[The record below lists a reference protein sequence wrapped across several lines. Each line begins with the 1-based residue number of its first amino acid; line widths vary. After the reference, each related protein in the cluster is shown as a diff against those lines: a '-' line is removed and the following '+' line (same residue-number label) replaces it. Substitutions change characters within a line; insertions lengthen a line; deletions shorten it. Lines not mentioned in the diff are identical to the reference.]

1 MKQKAFV
8 VLFVSLLLCFG
19 VCGCTGNAGSTDSGS
34 QGSSENSNSAIAEG
48 IANSGETLIK
58 NVQNATDE
66 IIEEAKPQALNVGD
80 TVQNEQFSITL
91 TDARV
96 DSVLSSNQ
104 SSTYWEPATGAAFVV
119 LEFDVTA
126 LTSDQLPV
134 DSYALTDMTANY
146 NGNTYQ
152 NWTMSYLSGQLWL
165 YFMNTYLEAN
175 LPCHV
180 YAYTSVPAD
189 VLNGGPLTV
198 DLNICGEPY
207 KVTIQ

>member
-1 MKQKAFV
+1 MKRKA
-8 VLFVSLLLCFG
+8 LLLSIPLALALG
-19 VCGCTGNAGSTDSGS
+19 LSGCNVEVTT
-34 QGSSENSNSAIAEG
+34 QEGSSTQEQEVEKEETKKENTKKETEPAEEEKV
-48 IANSGETLIK
+48 AEPTPLTVGET
-58 NVQNATDE
+58 VQDD
-66 IIEEAKPQALNVGD
+66 KFSVALTAAYASD
-80 TVQNEQFSITL
+80 IL
-91 TDARV
+91 
-96 DSVLSSNQ
+96 Q
-104 SSTYWEPATGAAFVV
+104 SSESTTYWQPQDGAAFVV

-126 LTSDQLPV
+126 LTSDQLAV
-134 DSYALTDMTANY
+134 DGYALTDLLATY

-152 NWTMSYLSGQLWL
+152 SWRLSYISSQLWM

>member
-34 QGSSENSNSAIAEG
+34 QGSSENSNSAIAEA
-48 IANSGETLIK
+48 ITNSGETLIK
-58 NVQNATDE
+58 DVKNTTDE

-104 SSTYWEPATGAAFVV
+104 SSTYWEPATGGAFVI

-126 LTSDQLPV
+126 LTSEQLPV
-134 DSYALTDMTANY
+134 DDYAITELNAKY
-146 NGNTYQ
+146 NEDVYPSWELQ
-152 NWTMSYLSGQLWL
+152 YISSQLWL
-165 YFMNTYLEAN
+165 YFRHTYLDAN

-180 YAYTSVPAD
+180 YAYTTVPAD
-189 VLNGGPLTV
+189 ALNSGSLSISATLAGQPV
-198 DLNICGEPY
+198 SI
-207 KVTIQ
+207 TIR